1 MCASSSPV
9 ITNTGNTLFNS
20 ANAAPPTTSNQII
33 GRTLGNIFQIADSA
47 LHPRG
52 LLQCLMRNSKASR
65 STLSLWE
72 TVKSL
77 GNRELSSVHALMA
90 LGNFL
95 VEVLISAS
103 RRRFPSE

>member
-1 MCASSSPV
+1 
-9 ITNTGNTLFNS
+9 
-20 ANAAPPTTSNQII
+20 
-33 GRTLGNIFQIADSA
+33 
-47 LHPRG
+47 
-52 LLQCLMRNSKASR
+52 MRNSKASR
-65 STLSLWE
+65 STLNLWE